1 MPKSN
6 ELVKSDTLKL
16 KNAIDK
22 RKQKLG
28 EKDTTALNRDPKT
41 RALKAKYHQSLR
53 REAFIE
59 RYAKINADVAAA
71 KAAKSG
77 Q

>member
-6 ELVKSDTLKL
+6 ALVKSDTAKL
-16 KNAIDK
+16 KTKIEA
-22 RKQKLG
+22 RKQKVG
-28 EKDTTALNRDPKT
+28 AKDTKALNKDPKA

-71 KAAKSG
+71 KAAKTG
-77 Q
+77 K